1 MRTGIKTQKE
11 PKNQN
16 KTLKRN
22 SRKVV
27 SHKVPDELP
36 IIPLRDIVI
45 FPYMIYPILAGRPS
59 TQKAVEEAV
68 LKERL
73 VMLLAQKNIT
83 EENPGPDDLYRIGV
97 VGRILQVLRLPTG
110 LVKVLIEGGV
120 RAEIANIV
128 VDEGVM
134 RGTVLGV
141 KEEEVDS
148 MRVKAAMRRT
158 SALFREYIVLNK
170 SLPDE
175 LLLSLENI
183 EEAGRLADFI
193 AAHISFNLEKRQ
205 EILEKTNIFDRL
217 IYITKVL
224 NSEIEILKL
233 EQAIDTQVKDKI
245 TRSQRNFYLQEQ
257 MRVIRK
263 ELGEEGE
270 DDFSDI
276 QEYSKKIKSAK
287 MPKEARERAQE
298 ELEKLKQM
306 AILSPEATV
315 IRNYLDWLVSIPW
328 YKKTEDNLD
337 INLAMKILDEDHYGL
352 EKPKERILEHLA
364 VMKLA
369 EKMKGQI
376 ICFMGPPGVGKT
388 SLGKSIARALG
399 RNFVRVSLGGIR
411 DEAEIRGHRRTYIG
425 SLPGRIIQ
433 QMKRA
438 GTINPVFLLDEVD
451 KIGADFRGDP
461 SSALLEALD
470 PEQNKNF
477 SDHYLEVDYDLSQVM
492 FITTANVRYSIP
504 APLLDRMEVIE
515 LPGYLQFQKYHI
527 AKDFLI
533 PKNKKE
539 HGLKEE
545 ALSLTD
551 NALFKIIDD
560 YTREAGVRELDRS
573 IAQACRKVARQIVQ
587 SGEKSVSLTL
597 NNLEKFLGVPRYAE
611 KEIASGE
618 TRVGSVNALAWT
630 PDGGDILK
638 IDVVLMK
645 GRGNLNLTG
654 LQGEVMKESA
664 KASLSYIRSI
674 SDRFEL
680 SENDFLRR
688 EIHIH
693 IPEGATPKDGPS
705 AGVAITLAM
714 LSALTK
720 KPVPST
726 YGFTGEITLRG
737 EILPIGGLPEK
748 LMAANRLGLKT
759 IFIPKKNKKDLKEV
773 PKPVIEPL
781 EIKMVGDFEEV
792 LKEVFK

>member
-533 PKNKKE
+533 PKNKK
-539 HGLKEE
+539 
-545 ALSLTD
+545 
-551 NALFKIIDD
+551 
-560 YTREAGVRELDRS
+560 
-573 IAQACRKVARQIVQ
+573 
-587 SGEKSVSLTL
+587 
-597 NNLEKFLGVPRYAE
+597 
-611 KEIASGE
+611 
-618 TRVGSVNALAWT
+618 
-630 PDGGDILK
+630 
-638 IDVVLMK
+638 
-645 GRGNLNLTG
+645 
-654 LQGEVMKESA
+654 
-664 KASLSYIRSI
+664 
-674 SDRFEL
+674 
-680 SENDFLRR
+680 
-688 EIHIH
+688 
-693 IPEGATPKDGPS
+693 
-705 AGVAITLAM
+705 
-714 LSALTK
+714 
-720 KPVPST
+720 
-726 YGFTGEITLRG
+726 
-737 EILPIGGLPEK
+737 
-748 LMAANRLGLKT
+748 
-759 IFIPKKNKKDLKEV
+759 
-773 PKPVIEPL
+773 
-781 EIKMVGDFEEV
+781 
-792 LKEVFK
+792 